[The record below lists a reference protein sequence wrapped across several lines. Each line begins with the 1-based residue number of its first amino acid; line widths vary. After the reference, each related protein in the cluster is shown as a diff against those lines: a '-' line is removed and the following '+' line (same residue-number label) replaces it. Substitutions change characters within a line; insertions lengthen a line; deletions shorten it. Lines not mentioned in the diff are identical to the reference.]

1 MKFFETTH
9 KFEHNWAQ
17 VTAGNWMKYPNEQCP
32 HVIAVDVLERS
43 VDPETGVLRTE
54 RLLTCNQNA
63 PALVLKF
70 LGGSTLSYVRETSEL
85 DPKTKRLTM
94 KTQNLSMCNVLT
106 INETVTYTVNP
117 QDESTTMFRQEA
129 EIVAG
134 SSLSRFSSYIEDFCL
149 TRFRDNAAVGRKGFE
164 TVLEKLKVARQ
175 EAHQQLEKAH
185 SQIEK
190 ATSQIEKA
198 AASATATAAAA
209 L

>member
-1 MKFFETTH
+1 MKFFEATH
-9 KFEHNWAQ
+9 RFNHSWAQ
-17 VTAGNWMKYPNEQCP
+17 VTAANWMKYPNEQCP
-32 HVIAVDVLERS
+32 HVIAVDVLDRH

-85 DPKTKRLTM
+85 DPKTKKLTM

-117 QDESTTMFRQEA
+117 QDENSTLFKQEA
-129 EIVAG
+129 QILAG
-134 SSLSRFSSYIEDFCL
+134 SALSRFSSYIEDFCL
-149 TRFRDNAAVGRKGFE
+149 TRFRDNAAVGRAGFE
-164 TVLEKLKVARQ
+164 MVLEKLNKARQ
-175 EAHQQLEKAH
+175 EASQQLV
-185 SQIEK
+185 
-190 ATSQIEKA
+190 
-198 AASATATAAAA
+198 SATASAAVSATAGSVT

>member
-1 MKFFETTH
+1 MSSPSTSST
-9 KFEHNWAQ
+9 
-17 VTAGNWMKYPNEQCP
+17 VMST
-32 HVIAVDVLERS
+32 
-43 VDPETGVLRTE
+43 LRPVFCT
-54 RLLTCNQNA
+54 
-63 PALVLKF
+63 PSF

-106 INETVTYTVNP
+106 INETVTYTIDP
-117 QDESTTMFRQEA
+117 QDESTTMFKQEA

-134 SSLSRFSSYIEDFCL
+134 SSLSRFSSYVEDFCL

-175 EAHQQLEKAH
+175 EATTQLEKAT

-198 AASATATAAAA
+198 ASQFEKAAAA
-209 L
+209 ASL

>member
-1 MKFFETTH
+1 MKFFEATH
-9 KFEHNWAQ
+9 RFNHSWAE
-17 VTAGNWMKYPNEQCP
+17 VTAANWMKYPNEQCP
-32 HVIAVDVLERS
+32 HVIAVDVLDRH

-85 DPKTKRLTM
+85 DPKTKKLTM

-117 QDESTTMFRQEA
+117 QDESSTMFKQEA
-129 EIVAG
+129 QILAG
-134 SSLSRFSSYIEDFCL
+134 SALSRFSSYIEDFCL
-149 TRFRDNAAVGRKGFE
+149 TRFRDNAAVGRAGFE
-164 TVLEKLKVARQ
+164 MVLEKLNKARQ
-175 EAHQQLEKAH
+175 EASQQL
-185 SQIEK
+185 
-190 ATSQIEKA
+190 
-198 AASATATAAAA
+198 ASATASAAVSATAASMT

>member
-1 MKFFETTH
+1 MKFFQTTH
-9 KFEHNWAQ
+9 KFEHDWAQ

-32 HVIAVDVLERS
+32 HVVAVDVLDRH

-70 LGGSTLSYVRETSEL
+70 LGGSTVSYVRETSEL

-117 QDESTTMFRQEA
+117 SDASTTMFKQEA

-134 SSLSRFSSYIEDFCL
+134 PSLSRFSSYIEDFCL

-175 EAHQQLEKAH
+175 EAQQ
-185 SQIEK
+185 
-190 ATSQIEKA
+190 
-198 AASATATAAAA
+198 
-209 L
+209 

>member
-1 MKFFETTH
+1 MKFFQTTH
-9 KFEHNWAQ
+9 KFEHDWAQ

-32 HVIAVDVLERS
+32 HVIAVDVLDRH

-117 QDESTTMFRQEA
+117 TDASTTMFKQEA

-134 SSLSRFSSYIEDFCL
+134 PSLSRFSSYIEDFCL

-175 EAHQQLEKAH
+175 EAQQQLGKAQ

-198 AASATATAAAA
+198 AASATASAAAA